1 MVTPKRKSTT
11 AVVGDIAKQVK
22 TENSVSISKFEKNLV
37 QEYSKTDLD
46 RKKEELEEFLFNAKV
61 ECEGGLNTLKYE
73 LGILE
78 GNLRKEK
85 SSLVAAKK
93 AYENTRFKLASS
105 WEGYFNTRKEALR
118 GIEKAEFIVIT
129 TESKICETNRQLA
142 YYQEILADL
151 TA

>member
-1 MVTPKRKSTT
+1 MATSKRKSIT
-11 AVVGDIAKQVK
+11 AVVESITKQVK

-37 QEYSKTDLD
+37 EEYSKTDLD

-93 AYENTRFKLASS
+93 AYENTRFKLASN
-105 WEGYFNTRKEALR
+105 WESYFNIRKDALR
-118 GIEKAEFIVIT
+118 NIEKAEFMVNT
-129 TESKICETNRQLA
+129 TEAKISETSRQLE
-142 YYQEILADL
+142 YYKTILTDL
-151 TA
+151 EA